1 MNSRI
6 LQDMYEKWTDVFAV
20 SQFID
25 HLLASQINRLYISSV
40 TREQKEM
47 LPLGANTDCP
57 PPADLEQIELET
69 PSVGGSA
76 TS

>member
-1 MNSRI
+1 
-6 LQDMYEKWTDVFAV
+6 MYEKWTDVFAV

-40 TREQKEM
+40 TREQKER
-47 LPLGANTDCP
+47 LLLGANTD
-57 PPADLEQIELET
+57 PPADLEQFELET
-69 PSVGGSA
+69 PSVGGLA

>member
-1 MNSRI
+1 
-6 LQDMYEKWTDVFAV
+6 MYEKWTDVFAV

-40 TREQKEM
+40 TREQKER
-47 LPLGANTDCP
+47 LLLGTNTDP

-69 PSVGGSA
+69 PSVGGLA